1 VTARGPRAGNSGWLR
16 DLRKAAS
23 WHRRL
28 LVAGLLSA
36 SAAFAIQAV
45 TPHSP
50 RTESV
55 LIAAKDLAG
64 GTRLAPDDV
73 RLSGVAPSTVP
84 TGALRGRSAAAG
96 RTLVAP
102 VRRGEVLTDVRL
114 VSRSFLD
121 SYGESVVAAPVRIA
135 DAATVRLIEPGD
147 SVDVLAAGAGADGSA
162 TAEARVVAASVAV
175 VTIPPTGGSALGG
188 SADGQGALVVVV
200 TSSDTAARLAAA
212 AVTDR
217 LSLVIHGR

>member
-1 VTARGPRAGNSGWLR
+1 LR

-45 TPHSP
+45 TPPPP

-55 LIAAKDLAG
+55 LVAANDLAG
-64 GTRLAPDDV
+64 GTRLTPDDV
-73 RLSGVAPSTVP
+73 RLTGVEPSSVP
-84 TGALRGRSAAAG
+84 AGALRASSAAAG

-114 VSRSFLD
+114 VGRSFLD
-121 SYGESVVAAPVRIA
+121 SYGDARVAAPVRIA
-135 DAATVRLIEPGD
+135 DAASVRLIQPGD
-147 SVDVLAAGAGADGSA
+147 IVDVLAAGAGADGSA
-162 TAEARVVAASVAV
+162 TDEARLVAAAVPV
-175 VTIPPTGGSALGG
+175 VTIPPSGGSTFGG